1 MGHDYSASILPSL
14 PHLSEKLPYEH
25 RGTPR
30 PRHRRGHR
38 LDHPLVIVLASA
50 ALMVSGVPSLPDPI
64 AIHRS
69 GGFGSPWMF
78 VLMPTGITVF
88 FCAVVF
94 AGVRGSAADGPL
106 SVNSKV
112 LLVIGLVISTFLGIG
127 MLKGQESQGGLADA
141 VDAPGIVLPSLFG
154 SRRGGARGR
163 RVVHPAGVR
172 LDRVDG

>member
-1 MGHDYSASILPSL
+1 
-14 PHLSEKLPYEH
+14 
-25 RGTPR
+25 
-30 PRHRRGHR
+30 
-38 LDHPLVIVLASA
+38 
-50 ALMVSGVPSLPDPI
+50 MVSGVPSLPDPI